1 MYVREPVDLI
11 QDMHSCLYCMYSY
24 TVTVTNSSVV
34 SDHDTL
40 GVCGA
45 ATLTPSLTEA
55 SGLWEPAATHTYI
68 LMTEASYSY
77 IYRRTLCL
85 LYNVYPTTCKES

>member
-1 MYVREPVDLI
+1 MDLI

-55 SGLWEPAATHTYI
+55 S
-68 LMTEASYSY
+68 YSY
-77 IYRRTLCL
+77 IYTHD
-85 LYNVYPTTCKES
+85 